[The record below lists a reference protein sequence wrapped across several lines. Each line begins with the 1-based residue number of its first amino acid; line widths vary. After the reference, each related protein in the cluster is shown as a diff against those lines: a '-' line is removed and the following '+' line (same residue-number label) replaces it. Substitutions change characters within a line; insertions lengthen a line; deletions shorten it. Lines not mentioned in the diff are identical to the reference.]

1 MSKFHINSYANY
13 QIALAFNEGVGV
25 PQDNMMAYVHVT
37 IASARVYVHERDQLI
52 KLKDELRKVLS
63 EDEILYAQKII
74 RQNYTK

>member
-1 MSKFHINSYANY
+1 
-13 QIALAFNEGVGV
+13 
-25 PQDNMMAYVHVT
+25 MMAYVHVT
-37 IASARVYVHERDQLI
+37 IASARVYGHERDQLI